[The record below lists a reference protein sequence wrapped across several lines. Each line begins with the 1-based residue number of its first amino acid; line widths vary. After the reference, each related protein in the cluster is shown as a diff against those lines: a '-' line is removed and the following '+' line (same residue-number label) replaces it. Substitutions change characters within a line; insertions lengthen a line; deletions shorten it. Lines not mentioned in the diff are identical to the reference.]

1 MACSTCRNDHGIYN
15 IVADQGATLQET
27 AVWKDSARKAINVTG
42 YTARMQVRPS
52 IDSEQVLLSLT
63 TENGRISVSGPEGRF
78 DMTVS
83 AIDMTS
89 IDAGKYVYD
98 LEIIAPVSGVVDRL
112 MQGSFIV
119 RGEVTR

>member
-83 AIDMTS
+83 AIDMTY
-89 IDAGKYVYD
+89 IEAGKYVYD

>member
-89 IDAGKYVYD
+89 IEAGKYVYD

>member
-52 IDSEQVLLSLT
+52 IDSEQVILSLT

>member
-83 AIDMTS
+83 ALDMTS
-89 IDAGKYVYD
+89 IEAGKYVYD